1 MISSDNSA
9 VPKLRSAGVIW
20 LAASPADEASKGLNI
35 RLFASRRREKKI
47 PRNDDDRPTT
57 VRLEVSGIDN
67 VKLSITPGTNPV
79 VRCPKIWC
87 WSSCTPRASSVI
99 VTRGHRRSGR
109 ARAAKGK
116 TRFFVFPSRSKP
128 TDLRTALSNLND
140 EKTRARERESDIRRE
155 EKRVS
160 ERRFASARENK
171 KRVSCSVSRRHQ
183 ALVGFTTPPTN
194 YHRRMVN

>member
-35 RLFASRRREKKI
+35 RLSTRRDVAKKKI

-116 TRFFVFPSRSKP
+116 TRFFVFSIEADGS
-128 TDLRTALSNLND
+128 TH
-140 EKTRARERESDIRRE
+140 RAGTC
-155 EKRVS
+155 VM
-160 ERRFASARENK
+160 
-171 KRVSCSVSRRHQ
+171 RRH
-183 ALVGFTTPPTN
+183 ARANGNP
-194 YHRRMVN
+194 R